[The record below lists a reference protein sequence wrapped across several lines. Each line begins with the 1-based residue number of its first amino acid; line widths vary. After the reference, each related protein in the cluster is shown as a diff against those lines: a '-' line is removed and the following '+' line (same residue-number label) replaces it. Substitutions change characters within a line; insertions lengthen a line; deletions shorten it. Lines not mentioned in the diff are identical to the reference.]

1 VRALEP
7 DVQGY
12 VDRDGVKVA
21 YESFGVPSPERPTVV
36 FVPID
41 TLIHSRAWKAQVPF
55 LARFAH
61 VVTIDPRGNGRSD
74 RPEDPSAYDFREF
87 VGDTIAVMDAL
98 AVERAILVGICVSA
112 YQALLV
118 AALHPDRVQGVVAFG
133 PWALD
138 DLAPLPEKADAIER
152 FDEEREDEDGWA
164 KRNRHYWLRDWRG
177 YVEFFFGQLVPE
189 PHSTKLVEDLV
200 SFACD
205 STPEIQL
212 LDYELDPWPPT
223 VEESDALLSTITCP
237 VMVIH
242 GTADVCQ
249 LYSRGKR
256 LAEVTGATLVTLEGS
271 GHVPMGREPV
281 KVNLLLRDFVH
292 QVTGTSRPVMPWQRA
307 MSRRPRALFLSSP
320 IGLGHARRDLAIV
333 RALRERRPDLD
344 VAWLTQ
350 SPVTDFLQ
358 AHGEHVHPAARF
370 LASES
375 GHFQSQAGE
384 HDLHAF
390 QAVRSMDEILVANF
404 MVFQDLVTDEH
415 FDLWI
420 GDEAWDVDHFLHENP
435 ELKRT
440 PFAWLTDFVGW
451 LPMPDGGPA
460 EAALTADYNAE
471 MVEHVA
477 RYPRL
482 RDISVFVGNPDDI
495 VAADLG
501 PDLPSV
507 RDWTESHFAFPGYV
521 TGFDPAET
529 ADRTELRRRLGYAED
544 ETVCVVAV
552 GGSGVGEHLLRRVA
566 GAHAAIASQVPDL
579 RMVLVAGPRID
590 PASLPHGP
598 GLEVHGYVHDLHHH
612 LAACDIAVVQGGLTT
627 TMELVAAGRPFVYVP
642 LRHHFEQNLHVA
654 HRLDRHG
661 AGRRLDWV
669 DATPDAIA
677 AAVVEELGRTPA
689 YRPVETDGA
698 ARTADLLSAL
708 L

>member
-138 DLAPLPEKADAIER
+138 GLAPLPEKADAIER

-661 AGRRLDWV
+661 AGHRLDWV

>member
-1 VRALEP
+1 VRAREP
-7 DVQGY
+7 DLQAY

-21 YESFGVPSPERPTVV
+21 YESFGYPAPDRPTVV

-41 TLIHSRAWKAQVPF
+41 MITHSRAWKAQVPF

-74 RPEDPSAYDFREF
+74 RPEDPSAYDFREY
-87 VGDTIAVMDAL
+87 VGDTVAVMDAL
-98 AVERAILVGICVSA
+98 GVERAVLVGVCVSA

-118 AALHPDRVQGVVAFG
+118 AALHPDRIQGVVAFG
-133 PWALD
+133 PWANDDVPRYPPKLTAFERFREQLD
-138 DLAPLPEKADAIER
+138 D
-152 FDEEREDEDGWA
+152 DEGWA
-164 KRNRHYWLRDWRG
+164 KFNEHYWRRDWRG
-177 YVEFFFGQLVPE
+177 FTEFFFGQLTPE
-189 PHSTKLVEDLV
+189 PHSTKVVEDMV
-200 SFACD
+200 AYSCE

-212 LDYELDPWPPT
+212 TDRDVGPWPET
-223 VEESDALLSTITCP
+223 VEESDELLRSIRCP
-237 VMVIH
+237 VMVVH
-242 GTADVCQ
+242 GTEDRCQ
-249 LYSRGKR
+249 VHARGAR
-256 LAEVTGATLVTLEGS
+256 VAEVTGGRLVTLEGS
-271 GHVPMGREPV
+271 GHLPMGREPV
-281 KVNLLLRDFVH
+281 KVNLLLRDFVQ
-292 QVTGTSRPVMPWQRA
+292 QVTGTSRPVVPWQRA
-307 MSRRPRALFLSSP
+307 MNRRPRVLYLSSP

-350 SPVTDFLQ
+350 SPVTDFLE
-358 AHGEHVHPAARF
+358 AHGEHVHPASRF

-404 MVFQDLVTDEH
+404 MAFQDLVTDEH

-482 RDISVFVGNPDDI
+482 RDISLFVGNPEDI
-495 VAADLG
+495 VPAELG
-501 PDLPSV
+501 PGLPTV
-507 RDWTESHFAFPGYV
+507 RDWTEAHFQFPGYV
-521 TGFDPAET
+521 TGFDPGET
-529 ADRTELRRRLGYAED
+529 ADRSELRQRLGYADD

-566 GAHAAIASQVPDL
+566 DAHAAITDRVPGL

-590 PASLPHGP
+590 PASLPHRP
-598 GLEVHGYVHDLHHH
+598 GLEAHGYVHDLHQH
-612 LAACDIAVVQGGLTT
+612 LAACDVAVVQGGLTT

-677 AAVVEELGRTPA
+677 NTVVEELGRTPA

-698 ARTADLLSAL
+698 DRTADLLSAL

>member
-1 VRALEP
+1 VRAREP
-7 DVQGY
+7 DLQGY
-12 VDRDGVKVA
+12 VDRDGVKVG
-21 YESFGVPSPERPTVV
+21 YESFGSPSADRPTVV

-41 TLIHSRAWKAQVPF
+41 TIVHSRAWKAQVPF

-61 VVTIDPRGNGRSD
+61 VVTIDPRGNGSSD
-74 RPEDPSAYDFREF
+74 RPEDASAYDFREF

-98 AVERAILVGICVSA
+98 DVQRAVLVGVCISA

-118 AALHPDRVQGVVAFG
+118 AALHPERVQGVVAFG
-133 PWALD
+133 PWAVD
-138 DLAPLPEKADAIER
+138 DLPVLPAKAAAIER
-152 FDEEREDEDGWA
+152 FDEEREDDDGWA

-177 YVEFFFGQLVPE
+177 YVEFFFGELAPE
-189 PHSTKLVEDLV
+189 PHSTKLVEDMV
-200 SFACD
+200 AFACD

-212 LDYELDPWPPT
+212 LNYEVEPWPPT
-223 VEESDALLSTITCP
+223 VEESDALLSSITCP
-237 VMVIH
+237 VLVIH
-242 GTADVCQ
+242 GTADICQ

-256 LAEVTGATLVTLEGS
+256 VAEVTGGTLVTLEGS
-271 GHVPMGREPV
+271 GHLPMGREPV
-281 KVNLLLRDFVH
+281 KVNLLLRDFVQ
-292 QVTGTSRPVMPWQRA
+292 QVTGMSRPVVPWQRA
-307 MSRRPRALFLSSP
+307 MTRRPRALYLSSP

-333 RALRERRPDLD
+333 RALREQRPDLD

-350 SPVTDFLQ
+350 SPVTDFLE
-358 AHGEHVHPAARF
+358 AHGEHVHPASRF

-390 QAVRSMDEILVANF
+390 QAVRAMDEILVANF

-435 ELKRT
+435 ELKRA

-482 RDISVFVGNPDDI
+482 RDLSVFVGNPED
-495 VAADLG
+495 VVPAGLG
-501 PDLPSV
+501 PGLPSV
-507 RDWTESHFAFPGYV
+507 RDWTEEHFAFPGYV

-529 ADRTELRRRLGYAED
+529 VDRGELRHRLGYAED

-566 GAHAAIASQVPDL
+566 SAHDAIASEVPGL

-590 PASLPHGP
+590 PASLPRRP

-612 LAACDIAVVQGGLTT
+612 LAACDIGVVQGGLTT
-627 TMELVAAGRPFVYVP
+627 TMELVAAGRPFVYLP

-654 HRLDRHG
+654 HRLDQHG
-661 AGRRLDWV
+661 AGRRLEWV

-677 AAVVEELGRTPA
+677 AAVVEELGRAPA

-698 ARTADLLSAL
+698 DRSADLLSAL